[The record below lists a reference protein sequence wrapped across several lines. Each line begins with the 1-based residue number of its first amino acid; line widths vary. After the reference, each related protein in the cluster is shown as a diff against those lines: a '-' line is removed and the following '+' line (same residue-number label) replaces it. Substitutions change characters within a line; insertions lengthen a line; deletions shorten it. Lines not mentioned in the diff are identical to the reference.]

1 MTTNNEPIVITG
13 EESLLKTRL
22 IIMKAGLKLEVAG
35 MTNRGMSCYQMAK
48 REFGFK
54 GSKKSVLEQLTNY
67 IDTIQ

>member
-1 MTTNNEPIVITG
+1 MTKEPIVISG
-13 EESLLKTRL
+13 AENIDRARLL
-22 IIMKAGLKLEVAG
+22 IMRAGLKLEVAG

-67 IDTIQ
+67 INTIQ

>member
-1 MTTNNEPIVITG
+1 MTKEPIVISG
-13 EESLLKTRL
+13 AENIDRARLL
-22 IIMKAGLKLEVAG
+22 IMKAGLKLEVAG

-67 IDTIQ
+67 INTIQ